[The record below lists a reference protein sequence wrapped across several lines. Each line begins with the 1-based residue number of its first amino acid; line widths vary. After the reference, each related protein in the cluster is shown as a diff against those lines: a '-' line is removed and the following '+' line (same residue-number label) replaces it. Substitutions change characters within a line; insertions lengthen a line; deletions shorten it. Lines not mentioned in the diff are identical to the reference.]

1 MVTMAIS
8 IALHLAVLAGVGW
21 RLAAPPLAE
30 PRSFDVTLVS
40 RQTAKTPDKADLVAQ
55 RSFDGGG
62 NTDDRRAPLAARAP
76 RPAESA
82 VPQAA
87 PPAAPA
93 EARPVPRS
101 HADRVLSKPAAP
113 VRVPVEA
120 GRLPDVPAAS
130 FDTGRLLADARAL
143 ARADGEIA
151 ETFDARSSAPRRA
164 VIGGRI
170 REAKFARYAEDWRM
184 KIERI
189 GNLNYPQ
196 AARDQG
202 LYGRLVLAVDIN
214 ADGSLRSVRIERG
227 SGHAELDDAAT
238 RIVRL
243 AAPFSPFPDEIRRD
257 YEVLTL
263 VRTWTFSR
271 ENQLAAR

>member
-1 MVTMAIS
+1 MAIS

-30 PRSFDVTLVS
+30 PSSFDVTLIN
-40 RQTAKTPDKADLVAQ
+40 RQTAKAPDKADVAAQ
-55 RSFDGGG
+55 RAFDGGG
-62 NTDDRRAPLAARAP
+62 NTDDRRAPKVVRAP
-76 RPAESA
+76 L
-82 VPQAA
+82 
-87 PPAAPA
+87 PAAPA
-93 EARPVPRS
+93 APAPEPTAPARPAPPS
-101 HADRVLSKPAAP
+101 AAERVLTKPIAP
-113 VRVPVEA
+113 ARLPVETGRVP
-120 GRLPDVPAAS
+120 DSPATA
-130 FDTGRLLADARAL
+130 FDTSRLLADARAL
-143 ARADGEIA
+143 ARADGELA
-151 ETFDARSSAPRRA
+151 PTADARSSAPRRA

-214 ADGSLRSVRIERG
+214 ADGSLRAVRIERG